1 LLILLLFYSKLWLKS
16 YYKWSP
22 FWIHQKVDPK
32 DIGYDQDNLLD
43 IDFWLGYQGGFKE
56 KYEIIHKWS

>member
-1 LLILLLFYSKLWLKS
+1 MVKS

-22 FWIHQKVDPK
+22 FWLHKKVDPK
-32 DIGYDQDNLLD
+32 DIGYDQDNWLD

-56 KYEIIHKWS
+56 KYEIIDKWSSI